1 MVTPTVYRHRP
12 TSGTRYPPE
21 IGPEPPLGGSLCQ
34 SSPFLGSR
42 AQNAHW
48 ESEPPGDFARL
59 LCGES
64 LRSER
69 VHVLK
74 KVLALVATAVSVTLV
89 ATIGGTATVAAA
101 VTDPGG
107 SSFASPSAGP
117 RGPSAA
123 VESTEKQGKGGRYE
137 VPTGAYFN
145 NPRGSWTDR
154 LRIERQVRRAI
165 DNTRKGST
173 IRIALYSF
181 DRIPVA
187 QRLIAARN
195 RGVHVQLLLN
205 DHQDTKAMKM
215 LRARLGTD
223 VDKKDFIYKC
233 HSGCRTDNR
242 KRLLHTKFYTFSK
255 TGKSKQALFFGSAN
269 MTMNAARHQ
278 WNDLYLMDGDKELFA
293 QYVALFDDMK
303 KDYEKAQPPLPTFCG
318 IPANGVSCD
327 DAVDFGTTVTFPRL
341 VGPKNDPIVQ
351 ILNRVQCITT
361 MPDGSRVRTRLA
373 VSMHTIRGH
382 RGNYLADAYR
392 RKFAE
397 GCQARFSFGL
407 VGAITKGH
415 LGAKTARG
423 RLPLRSTGFDYNPN
437 NNVSANNPE
446 DKLDLT
452 LDYYSHQ
459 KYLII
464 QGNYAGDP
472 NANLV
477 FTGSSNWGALGSVN
491 DEILVAVQGKKPAR
505 QYLKN
510 FNFEWRPGNSR
521 NAYTTSYTHF
531 RVPVVRMGADGE
543 KVVTYRTVTRKHVTV
558 DPSLVY
564 RTDRLGPFW
573 EGD

>member
-1 MVTPTVYRHRP
+1 MRT
-12 TSGTRYPPE
+12 G
-21 IGPEPPLGGSLCQ
+21 
-34 SSPFLGSR
+34 R
-42 AQNAHW
+42 AN
-48 ESEPPGDFARL
+48 
-59 LCGES
+59 
-64 LRSER
+64 LRSVSRVCCAER
-69 VHVLK
+69 ASGRKGCTLK
-74 KVLALVATAVSVTLV
+74 KVLALVATTVSVTLG
-89 ATIGGTATVAAA
+89 ATIGGTAPVAAT
-101 VTDPGG
+101 TDPDG
-107 SSFASPSAGP
+107 SSFASAPSGPGVPSATRETPP
-117 RGPSAA
+117 RSPLA
-123 VESTEKQGKGGRYE
+123 EKQGKGGRYE
-137 VPTGAYFN
+137 VPVGAYFN

-165 DNTRKGST
+165 DNTRKGAT

-215 LRARLGTD
+215 LRGRLGTD
-223 VDKKDFIYKC
+223 VSKKDFIYKC

-242 KRLLHTKFYTFSK
+242 KRLLHTKFYTFTK
-255 TGKSKQALFFGSAN
+255 TGKSKHAVFFGSHN
-269 MTMNAARHQ
+269 LTMNAARHQ
-278 WNDLYLMDGDKELFA
+278 WNDLYLTADDKPLFD

-303 KDYEKAQPPLPTFCG
+303 KDYEKAQPPFPTFCG

-351 ILNRVQCITT
+351 ILDRVQCITT
-361 MPDGSRVRTRLA
+361 AADGTRVRTKLA

-397 GCQARFSFGL
+397 GCRARFSFGL

-437 NNVSANNPE
+437 NNDNVKNNPE

-464 QGNYAGDP
+464 QGNYAGNP
-472 NANLV
+472 NAQLV
-477 FTGSSNWGALGSVN
+477 FTGSSNWGSLGSVN

-531 RVPVVRMGADGE
+531 RVPVVRMGPDGE
-543 KVVTYRTVTRKHVTV
+543 KVVSYRTVTRKHVTV

>member
-1 MVTPTVYRHRP
+1 
-12 TSGTRYPPE
+12 
-21 IGPEPPLGGSLCQ
+21 
-34 SSPFLGSR
+34 
-42 AQNAHW
+42 
-48 ESEPPGDFARL
+48 
-59 LCGES
+59 
-64 LRSER
+64 
-69 VHVLK
+69 VHVK
-74 KVLALVATAVSVTLV
+74 KVPALVATVVSATFVL
-89 ATIGGTATVAAA
+89 TIGGTSTAGA
-101 VTDPGG
+101 PGARDG
-107 SSFASPSAGP
+107 SSFASASTGSAVQRAKPHGH
-117 RGPSAA
+117 
-123 VESTEKQGKGGRYE
+123 GRYQ

-154 LRIERQVRRAI
+154 LRIERQVMHAI
-165 DNTRKGST
+165 DNTRKGAI

-187 QRLIAARN
+187 KKLIAARN

-205 DHQDTKAMKM
+205 DHQDTRAMKM
-215 LRARLGTD
+215 MRARLGTNTS
-223 VDKKDFIYKC
+223 KKDFIYKC

-242 KRLLHTKFYTFSK
+242 KRLLHSKFYTFSK
-255 TGKSKQALFFGSAN
+255 TGKSKYALFFGSAN

-278 WNDLYLMDGDKELFA
+278 WNDLYLMDGNKPLFTD
-293 QYVALFDDMK
+293 YVALFDDMK
-303 KDYEKAQPPLPTFCG
+303 KDYEKAQPPFPTFCG
-318 IPANGVSCD
+318 VPANGVSCD

-351 ILNRVQCITT
+351 ILNRVQCITH
-361 MPDGSRVRTRLA
+361 MPNGKVLHTRLA

-397 GCQARFSFGL
+397 GCRARFSFGL
-407 VGAITKGH
+407 VGARTKGH

-423 RLPLRSTGFDYNPN
+423 RLPLRSTGFDYNPDN
-437 NNVSANNPE
+437 NDDVKNNPD

-464 QGNYAGDP
+464 QGNYAGNPHAD
-472 NANLV
+472 LV

-491 DEILVAVQGKKPAR
+491 DEILVAIQGKQIAR
-505 QYLKN
+505 QYLTN

-531 RVPVVRMGADGE
+531 RVPVVRMGPDGE
-543 KVVTYRTVTRKHVTV
+543 KVVTYKTVTRKHVTV
-558 DPSLVY
+558 DPRLVY

>member
-1 MVTPTVYRHRP
+1 V
-12 TSGTRYPPE
+12 
-21 IGPEPPLGGSLCQ
+21 
-34 SSPFLGSR
+34 
-42 AQNAHW
+42 
-48 ESEPPGDFARL
+48 RL
-59 LCGES
+59 LCGGS
-64 LRSER
+64 LRPER
-69 VHVLK
+69 VHVK
-74 KVLALVATAVSVTLV
+74 KVLALVATAVSATLAV
-89 ATIGGTATVAAA
+89 TIGGTAATAGAMTA
-101 VTDPGG
+101 SDG
-107 SSFASPSAGP
+107 SSFSPVSG
-117 RGPSAA
+117 
-123 VESTEKQGKGGRYE
+123 ESGTPATTTTPPPGERAKPHGQGGRYH

-145 NPRGSWTDR
+145 NPRGGWTDR

-215 LRARLGTD
+215 LRARLGTN
-223 VDKKDFIYKC
+223 VKKKDFIYKC
-233 HSGCRTDNR
+233 HSGCRTANR
-242 KRLLHTKFYTFSK
+242 KRLLHTKFYTFTK
-255 TGKSKQALFFGSAN
+255 TGKSKHALFFGSAN

-278 WNDLYLMDGDKELFA
+278 WNDLYLMDEDKELFQ

-303 KDYEKAQPPLPTFCG
+303 KDYEKEQPPLPTFCG

-361 MPDGSRVRTRLA
+361 AADGTRVRTKLA

-415 LGAKTARG
+415 LGAKTVRG
-423 RLPLRSTGFDYNPN
+423 RLPLRSTGFDYHPEN
-437 NNVSANNPE
+437 NDNVKNNPE

-472 NANLV
+472 NAQLV
-477 FTGSSNWGALGSVN
+477 FTGSSNWAANGSVN
-491 DEILVAVQGKKPAR
+491 DDIVVGIQGKRVAR

-531 RVPVVRMGADGE
+531 RVPVVRMGPDGE
-543 KVVTYRTVTRKHVTV
+543 KVVTYKTVTRKHVTV

-564 RTDRLGPFW
+564 RPGRLGPYW

>member
-1 MVTPTVYRHRP
+1 
-12 TSGTRYPPE
+12 
-21 IGPEPPLGGSLCQ
+21 
-34 SSPFLGSR
+34 
-42 AQNAHW
+42 
-48 ESEPPGDFARL
+48 
-59 LCGES
+59 
-64 LRSER
+64 
-69 VHVLK
+69 LK
-74 KVLALVATAVSVTLV
+74 KVLALVATTVSATLV
-89 ATIGGTATVAAA
+89 ATIGGTTTMAGATAGP
-101 VTDPGG
+101 DGSSDG
-107 SSFASPSAGP
+107 SSFVAAPGAAAASGASRDPVGP
-117 RGPSAA
+117 AA
-123 VESTEKQGKGGRYE
+123 ADGAVMAAPQRERAKPGGGRYE

-205 DHQDTKAMKM
+205 DHQDTRAMKM
-215 LRARLGTD
+215 LRGRLGTD
-223 VDKKDFIYKC
+223 VSKKDFIYKC

-255 TGKSKQALFFGSAN
+255 TGKSKHAIFFGSAN
-269 MTMNAARHQ
+269 LTMNAARHQ
-278 WNDLYLMDGDKELFA
+278 WNDLYLMADDKELFG

-327 DAVDFGTTVTFPRL
+327 DAVDFGNTVTFPRL
-341 VGPKNDPIVQ
+341 VGPLNDPIVQ

-361 MPDGSRVRTRLA
+361 LPDGKRVRTRLA
-373 VSMHTIRGH
+373 VSMHTIRGN

-407 VGAITKGH
+407 VGAITKTH
-415 LGAKTARG
+415 LGARTPRG

-437 NNVSANNPE
+437 NNDNVKSNPE

-464 QGNYAGDP
+464 QGNYAGNP

-531 RVPVVRMGADGE
+531 RVPVVRMGADGS
-543 KVVTYRTVTRKHVTV
+543 KVVTYKTVTRKHVTV

-564 RTDRLGPFW
+564 RADRLGPFW